1 MCIRDSNRA
10 FNKLKRSEI
19 VRGIDARII
28 RAQQL
33 NKPKYKK
40 FFITVK
46 EYLLSLWEM
55 LNEVGDEKKLSAFD
69 NWDKAYNQKKN
80 DPFIIDTVGW
90 GYYLI
95 GDYVNAENFLRK
107 AMSVPT
113 ISPSSS

>member
-1 MCIRDSNRA
+1 MSLDIKKYNLNELLQFANIYNRA

-55 LNEVGDEKKLSAFD
+55 LNEVEDEKK
-69 NWDKAYNQKKN
+69 
-80 DPFIIDTVGW
+80 T
-90 GYYLI
+90 I
-95 GDYVNAENFLRK
+95 G
-107 AMSVPT
+107 
-113 ISPSSS
+113 I